1 MAKITQKAQAKVPV
15 SKKVAFSFGEKGPDS
30 KKDLGGKGAGLVE
43 LVALGARVPC
53 GFTIT
58 TAVARAYAQEGVMP
72 KRVLFH
78 LRQQVAALEKATG
91 KRFGAEVKVG
101 TQPLPLPLIVSV
113 RSGAEVSMPGMM
125 DTVLNLG
132 LNWAA
137 TKALGLTVDAR
148 FAWDSYQRFLNM
160 FGEVVL
166 GINKELFDNIKNRL
180 LARHGVDE
188 IEQLNVAALTELCG
202 RYLAMAEKESGK
214 PFPHGAWEQ
223 LLMAVEAVLRS
234 WNNPRAQE
242 YRRLNGI
249 SGNLGTAVNIQAM
262 VMGNRDEKSCSGVA
276 FSRNVV
282 TGAKGMWGE
291 FLVRGQGED
300 VVAGI
305 RKAPDIA
312 LMRQWNA
319 EVYLELAEL
328 VAKMELHRALPVEI
342 EFTVE
347 SGVLYILQVRDAK
360 CTAAAAASVAV
371 QFVWEKRWSKEAALA
386 FVSQEAVA
394 ALKAPGFHPMYLAT
408 AIERNLIGRG
418 ISASPGAAFGKVVTT
433 SQAAVEAAARGEKVV
448 LVRPDTSPDDL
459 SGMIAAV
466 AIVTFVGGAT
476 SHAAVVARG
485 LAKPAVVSLNLEVG
499 QKLTEGMEISVDG
512 SGLVLLGEVE
522 MAEQVNKKEVNIFLK
537 WVAQEEAKNWPKP
550 RLNFDYVGQSERVET
565 LIADFY
571 LSDAMVRE
579 AQGKVLEEEA
589 VTLRNKVH
597 SAVAERLATY
607 IATAIGGELS
617 HGKAKDKCYNP
628 ELVAA
633 EHKELNEGFAVE
645 FNDASAWVRPIVIAR
660 LQTQTTADHLRF
672 AELAATCFNTPVW
685 SISYGGKKWGAIA
698 QALVGFLNG
707 TLSHSVFADHAF
719 DLQHNGGSVF
729 GKNRMVTGDRDQ
741 IHGLLESKKHA
752 RTIEELFKKFIIHDA
767 CDVYDR
773 DDRQMASAAVV
784 ALYERGRKLSLWTSA
799 AAKKE
804 PTSTIVFAESL
815 KPSALPQ
822 PGPTKPGLTALKD
835 PHYAKSIEGAKAE
848 LHEVVDYFKKPSSH
862 GLKIAAMGGAGSGK
876 SQMAQAM
883 SQKLAKSWPDDLL
896 MIDPQND
903 FVDLEKGKLIDEYS
917 GQTATSTL
925 TGGKTL
931 GELLKGYKDSIY
943 NKNKEPLTFT
953 DKPLTNHYFKGVI

>member
-1 MAKITQKAQAKVPV
+1 
-15 SKKVAFSFGEKGPDS
+15 
-30 KKDLGGKGAGLVE
+30 
-43 LVALGARVPC
+43 
-53 GFTIT
+53 
-58 TAVARAYAQEGVMP
+58 
-72 KRVLFH
+72 
-78 LRQQVAALEKATG
+78 
-91 KRFGAEVKVG
+91 
-101 TQPLPLPLIVSV
+101 
-113 RSGAEVSMPGMM
+113 MPGMM

-137 TKALGLTVDAR
+137 TKALALTVDAR

-166 GINKELFDNIKNRL
+166 GIDKELFDNIKNRL
-180 LARHGVDE
+180 LMRHGVDE

-202 RYLAMAEKESGK
+202 RFLALAEKESGK

-223 LLMAVEAVLRS
+223 LLMAIEAVLRS

-242 YRRLNGI
+242 YRSLNGI

-282 TGAKGMWGE
+282 TGARGMWGE

-312 LMRQWNA
+312 LMRQWNE

-328 VAKMELHRALPVEI
+328 VAKMEQHRALPVEI

-386 FVSQEAVA
+386 FVSKEAVA

-466 AIVTFVGGAT
+466 AIVTYVGGAT

-499 QKLTEGMEISVDG
+499 QKLTEGMEVSVDG

-579 AQGKVLEEEA
+579 AQGKVLEMEA
-589 VTLRNKVH
+589 VTLRNQVH

-617 HGKAKDKCYNP
+617 HGKARDKCYNS

-633 EHKELNEGFAVE
+633 EHQELSERFAVE
-645 FNDASAWVRPIVIAR
+645 FNDASAWVRPVVIAR
-660 LQTQTTADHLRF
+660 LETQTTADHLRF
-672 AELAATCFNTPVW
+672 AELAATCFNTPDW
-685 SISYGGKKWGAIA
+685 TNSYGGKKWGAIA

-729 GKNRMVTGDRDQ
+729 GKNRMVTGSREQ
-741 IHGLLESKKHA
+741 IHALLESKKHA
-752 RTIEELFKKFIIHDA
+752 RTIEELFKKFIIHDSR
-767 CDVYDR
+767 DIFDR

-784 ALYERGRKLSLWTSA
+784 ALYERGRKLSLWATTAAPTEEKEEKLGSVLFSETLNSA
-799 AAKKE
+799 KVITGEKE
-804 PTSTIVFAESL
+804 L
-815 KPSALPQ
+815 KSMLFDAVLAQ
-822 PGPTKPGLTALKD
+822 SKATKPDLTALKD

-848 LHEVVDYFKKPSSH
+848 LQEVIDYLKKPSSH
-862 GLKIAAMGGAGSGK
+862 GLKITSTGGAGSGK
-876 SQMAQAM
+876 SKMAQAM
-883 SQKLAKSWPDDLL
+883 SQKLAMPWPDDLL

-903 FVDLEKGKLIDEYS
+903 FFHLDKGKLVDEYS
-917 GQTATSTL
+917 GLTATSNL

-931 GELLKGYKDSIY
+931 GELLKGYKDSTY
-943 NKNKEPLTFT
+943 HKNKEPIIFS
-953 DKPLTNHYFKGVI
+953 DEPLTNQYFKGDLS

>member
-1 MAKITQKAQAKVPV
+1 MARFTQQAQAKVPV

-78 LRQQVAALEKATG
+78 LQQQVATLEKSTG
-91 KRFGAEVKVG
+91 RRFGAEAKVG
-101 TQPLPLPLIVSV
+101 TLPLPLIVSV

-137 TKALGLTVDAR
+137 TKAMALAVDAR

-166 GINKELFDNIKNRL
+166 GIDKELFDNVKNRL
-180 LARHGVDE
+180 LTRHGADE
-188 IEQLNVAALTELCG
+188 IEQLSVAALTELCG
-202 RYLAMAEKESGK
+202 RFLALSEKESGR

-234 WNNPRAQE
+234 WNNQRAQE
-242 YRRLNGI
+242 YRRLNRI
-249 SGNLGTAVNIQAM
+249 SGNLGTAVNIQTM

-282 TGAKGMWGE
+282 TGASGMWGE

-312 LMRQWNA
+312 LMRQWNE

-328 VAKMELHRALPVEI
+328 VAKMEQHRVLPVEI

-386 FVSQEAVA
+386 FVSKEAVA

-408 AIERNLIGRG
+408 AIKRNLIGRG

-466 AIVTFVGGAT
+466 AIVTYVGGAT

-537 WVAQEEAKNWPKP
+537 WFAQEEAKNWPKP
-550 RLNFDYVGQSERVET
+550 RLNFDYVEKSERVET

-579 AQGKVLEEEA
+579 AQGKVLEMEA
-589 VTLRNKVH
+589 VTLRNQVH

-617 HGKAKDKCYNP
+617 HGKAKDKCYDP

-633 EHKELNEGFAVE
+633 EHKELSERFAVE
-645 FNDASAWVRPIVIAR
+645 FNDSSAWVRPVVIAR
-660 LQTQTTADHLRF
+660 LQTQTAADHLRF
-672 AELAATCFNTPVW
+672 AELAATCFNTPTW
-685 SISYGGKKWGAIA
+685 TSSYGGKKWGAIA

-729 GKNRMVTGDRDQ
+729 GKNRMVTGDRER
-741 IHGLLESKKHA
+741 IHSLLESKKHA
-752 RTIEELFKKFIIHDA
+752 RSIEELFKKFN
-767 CDVYDR
+767 VGQGLGR
-773 DDRQMASAAVV
+773 PLQMASAAVA
-784 ALYERGRKLSLWTSA
+784 ALYERGRKLSLWATTASA
-799 AAKKE
+799 AKE
-804 PTSTIVFAESL
+804 PTAT
-815 KPSALPQ
+815 PQ
-822 PGPTKPGLTALKD
+822 PKAIEPGLTAQTD

-848 LHEVVDYFKKPSSH
+848 LMEVIDYLKKPSDSYSKS
-862 GLKIAAMGGAGSGK
+862 LGGSPGTGK
-876 SQMAQAM
+876 SEKAKGM
-883 SQKLAKSWPDDLL
+883 SKHWQHDFLTV
-896 MIDPQND
+896 DPQND
-903 FVDLEKGKLIDEYS
+903 FVHIENGKLVDEYS
-917 GQTATSTL
+917 GQTATSNL
-925 TGGKTL
+925 IGGKTL
-931 GELLKGYKDSIY
+931 GELLQGCKGSIY
-943 NKNKEPLTFT
+943 NKNKEPIIFT
-953 DKPLTNHYFKGVI
+953 DGPLTNQYFKGEI

>member
-1 MAKITQKAQAKVPV
+1 MANFTQQAKIAKVAKVAKVPV

-43 LVALGARVPC
+43 LVQLGARVPQ

-58 TAVARAYAQEGVMP
+58 TAVARAFAQEGVMP
-72 KRVLFH
+72 KRVVFH
-78 LRQQVAALEKATG
+78 VQQQVAAIEKATG
-91 KRFGAEVKVG
+91 KRFGAETSGAV
-101 TQPLPLPLIVSV
+101 PLLVSV

-132 LNWAA
+132 LNWAT
-137 TKALGLTVDAR
+137 TKALAITVDGR

-166 GINKELFDNIKNRL
+166 GIDKELFDDCKNRL
-180 LARHGVDE
+180 LTRHGVSE
-188 IEQLNVAALTELCG
+188 VEQLSVAGLTELCG
-202 RYLAMAEKESGK
+202 RYLALNEKESGK
-214 PFPHGAWEQ
+214 PFPHSAWQQ

-242 YRRLNGI
+242 YRRLNRI

-262 VMGNRDEKSCSGVA
+262 VMGNRDQNSCSGVV

-282 TGAKGMWGE
+282 TGASGMWGE

-312 LMRQWNA
+312 LMRQWN
-319 EVYLELAEL
+319 EGVYQELAQL
-328 VAKMELHRALPVEI
+328 VAKMERHRQQPVEI

-371 QFVWEKRWSKEAALA
+371 QFVWDKHWSKEQALA
-386 FVSQEAVA
+386 YVSKEAVA

-408 AIERNLIGRG
+408 AIKRNLIGRG

-466 AIVTFVGGAT
+466 AIVTYVGGAT

-499 QKLTEGMEISVDG
+499 QKLSEGMEVSVDG

-537 WVAQEEAKNWPKP
+537 WVAHEEAKNWPKP
-550 RLNFDYVGQSERVET
+550 RLNFDYVDQSERVET

-571 LSDAMVRE
+571 LSDAMARE
-579 AQGKVLEEEA
+579 AQGKVLELEA
-589 VTLRNKVH
+589 VTLRNQMH
-597 SAVAERLATY
+597 SAIAERLAMY
-607 IATAIGGELS
+607 MATAIGGELS
-617 HGKAKDKCYNP
+617 HCKNKSEHNGRLDVEH
-628 ELVAA
+628 ELLRTHFCVD
-633 EHKELNEGFAVE
+633 
-645 FNDASAWVRPIVIAR
+645 FNDESAWVRPIVVKR
-660 LQTQTTADHLRF
+660 LRQLSAADHMRF
-672 AELAATCFNTPVW
+672 AELAVACFNTVTW
-685 SISYGGKKWGAIA
+685 RRAFGGKKWGAIA
-698 QALVGFLNG
+698 EALLGFLNG

-729 GKNRMVTGDRDQ
+729 GKNQMVTGDHEQ
-741 IHGLLESKKHA
+741 IHDLLESKKYT

-767 CDVYDR
+767 CDKFDR

-784 ALYERGRKLSLWTSA
+784 ALYERGRKLSLWATSA
-799 AAKKE
+799 AQTKPPTAIKRVRQDAASSKGSTAVVTDQAKSPE
-804 PTSTIVFAESL
+804 YVEISFEDYTSMISDEWFGD
-815 KPSALPQ
+815 KPSA
-822 PGPTKPGLTALKD
+822 GP
-835 PHYAKSIEGAKAE
+835 
-848 LHEVVDYFKKPSSH
+848 
-862 GLKIAAMGGAGSGK
+862 GSGK
-876 SQMAQAM
+876 T
-883 SQKLAKSWPDDLL
+883 KLAQEAAKKWQSGKLEPLELKFEKEDWLGPYPHEKLPDD
-896 MIDPQND
+896 D
-903 FVDLEKGKLIDEYS
+903 KGDHS
-917 GQTATSTL
+917 TSSL
-925 TGGKTL
+925 KGGKSL
-931 GELLKGYKDSIY
+931 GELLKGYKGGKAII
-943 NKNKEPLTFT
+943 FT
-953 DKPLTNHYFKGVI
+953 DEPFVNHYVKGELL

>member
-1 MAKITQKAQAKVPV
+1 MAKFTQQAQVQVPV

-43 LVALGARVPC
+43 LVKLGARVPH

-72 KRVLFH
+72 KRVVFH
-78 LRQQVAALEKATG
+78 LQQQVAALEKATG
-91 KRFGAEVKVG
+91 KRFGAAVEVG
-101 TQPLPLPLIVSV
+101 TMPLIVSV

-132 LNWAA
+132 LNWAT
-137 TKALGLTVDAR
+137 TKALAITVDGR

-166 GINKELFDNIKNRL
+166 GIKKELFDDCKNRL
-180 LARHGVDE
+180 LTRHGVSE
-188 IEQLNVAALTELCG
+188 IEQLSVAGLTELCG
-202 RYLAMAEKESGK
+202 RYLALTEEESGK
-214 PFPHGAWEQ
+214 PFPHCAREQ
-223 LLMAVEAVLRS
+223 LLMAMEAVLRS

-242 YRRLNGI
+242 YRRLNRI

-262 VMGNRDEKSCSGVA
+262 VMGNRDQNSCSGVA

-282 TGAKGMWGE
+282 TGASGMWGE

-312 LMRQWNA
+312 LMRQWNQG
-319 EVYLELAEL
+319 VYLELAQL
-328 VAKMELHRALPVEI
+328 VAKMERHRQRPVEI

-371 QFVWEKRWSKEAALA
+371 QFVWEKRWNKEQALA
-386 FVSQEAVA
+386 YVSKEAVA

-408 AIERNLIGRG
+408 AIKRNLIGRG

-466 AIVTFVGGAT
+466 AIVTYVGGAT

-499 QKLTEGMEISVDG
+499 QKLTDGMEVSVDG

-537 WVAQEEAKNWPKP
+537 WFAHEEAKNWPKP
-550 RLNFDYVGQSERVET
+550 RLNFDYVEQSERVET

-571 LSDAMVRE
+571 LSDAMARE
-579 AQGKVLEEEA
+579 AQGKVLELEA
-589 VTLRNKVH
+589 RTMRNQVH
-597 SAVAERLATY
+597 SAVAERLAMY
-607 IATAIGGELS
+607 MATAIGGELS
-617 HGKAKDKCYNP
+617 HCKTKCDHSG
-628 ELVAA
+628 ELQV
-633 EHKELNEGFAVE
+633 EHELLRAHYGVD
-645 FNDASAWVRPIVIAR
+645 FNDESAWVRPNVVKR
-660 LQTQTTADHLRF
+660 LRQLSAADHVRF
-672 AELAATCFNTPVW
+672 AEVAVTCFTTVTW
-685 SISYGGKKWGAIA
+685 RSAYGGKSWGAIA
-698 QALVGFLNG
+698 EALLGFLNG

-719 DLQHNGGSVF
+719 DLQHNRGSVF
-729 GKNRMVTGDRDQ
+729 GKNQMVTGDRDQ
-741 IHGLLESKKHA
+741 IHDLLESKKHA
-752 RTIEELFKKFIIHDA
+752 RTMEELFKKFIIHDT
-767 CDVYDR
+767 CDKYDR

-784 ALYERGRKLSLWTSA
+784 ALYERGRKLSLWATA
-799 AAKKE
+799 L
-804 PTSTIVFAESL
+804 TSTC
-815 KPSALPQ
+815 K
-822 PGPTKPGLTALKD
+822 T
-835 PHYAKSIEGAKAE
+835 
-848 LHEVVDYFKKPSSH
+848 FK
-862 GLKIAAMGGAGSGK
+862 
-876 SQMAQAM
+876 
-883 SQKLAKSWPDDLL
+883 
-896 MIDPQND
+896 
-903 FVDLEKGKLIDEYS
+903 
-917 GQTATSTL
+917 
-925 TGGKTL
+925 
-931 GELLKGYKDSIY
+931 GELS
-943 NKNKEPLTFT
+943 
-953 DKPLTNHYFKGVI
+953 